1 MKASRDRGWVG
12 IVGLAAFTA
21 LLVWGAVR
29 EFRAREERRKADRGS
44 MFASDASGT
53 RALFLLLRS
62 EGLQVSPLTRQPTA
76 ALDKGLLI
84 VIDPESEIDEQSA
97 ALALDWVAGGGAM
110 IVAGE
115 NLGALGEALK
125 AKVMPPSV
133 RRLGLALP
141 KQSSGKFALATGT
154 NASVEVQGDREVL
167 MTRES
172 AVQAVEIEPGDGKV
186 VLVPDTFCAT
196 NSGLDLAD
204 NGSWWIDTCRR
215 LADGRPVMF
224 LETVH
229 GFAREPSIPEYLTDR
244 GLGPLALQLLLVA
257 GVFLWFIGSR
267 KAPPLAPSTLI
278 RRPAAEYAA
287 TMAQLYRQGRS
298 EAHAAAVALSELEV
312 WWRRPASARALA
324 RLDATL
330 KAAALVEIQTLAS
343 EGRGLTGLARPGE
356 DAVHGFVSR
365 AAAFR
370 RRVTGDD
377 RE

>member
-1 MKASRDRGWVG
+1 MKASRERSW
-12 IVGLAAFTA
+12 VGLAGLAALAA

-29 EFRAREERRKADRGS
+29 EFRAREARRKTDRGS
-44 MFASDASGT
+44 IFAADASGT
-53 RALFLLLRS
+53 RGLFLLLRS
-62 EGLQVSPLTRQPTA
+62 EGLPVAPLTRPPTA
-76 ALDKGLLI
+76 ALEKGLLV
-84 VIDPESEIDEQSA
+84 VIDPGGEMDDDA
-97 ALALDWVAGGGAM
+97 AERVVEWIASGGAT

-115 NLGALGEALK
+115 QLGPLGVALK
-125 AKVMPPSV
+125 AKVSLPTK
-133 RRLGLALP
+133 RGLGLASP
-141 KQSSGKFALATGT
+141 THRSDKWSMATGSD
-154 NASVEVQGDREVL
+154 AEIDVEGTRDVL
-167 MTRES
+167 LRRDG
-172 AVQAVEIEPGDGKV
+172 AAQAVEVDCGRGKA
-186 VLVPDTFCAT
+186 VLVADAFCAT
-196 NSGLDLAD
+196 NAGIDAAD
-204 NGSWWIDTCRR
+204 NASWWVDTCRR

-244 GLGPLALQLLLVA
+244 GLGPLALQVLLVA
-257 GVFLWFIGSR
+257 GVLLWLVGSR

-298 EAHAAAVALSELEV
+298 EAHAASVALSELEA
-312 WWRRPASARALA
+312 WWRRPASARAFA
-324 RLDATL
+324 RLDASQ
-330 KAAALVEIQTLAS
+330 KAAAQAEIQTLEA

-356 DAVHGFVSR
+356 DAVHGWVSR